1 MLVFT
6 EECQKARKERRRKE
20 ERSRDD
26 KKKKKSTESNTILKI
41 LKDEPLR
48 KELYKIS
55 RIFLLII
62 K

>member
-6 EECQKARKERRRKE
+6 EECQKARKERRKE
-20 ERSRDD
+20 GEKLRTDE
-26 KKKKKSTESNTILKI
+26 KKKHRKQYNPEDSQRWAFK
-41 LKDEPLR
+41 